1 MDVTHARAGEDLFGL
16 RHHPVLADHDPGAV
30 DDAVVFAISLDQI
43 VGGTGKDLG
52 HLRAFV
58 PGAGVGTEEDRPG
71 LCIGLCCGKGA
82 MREDQHFGPLRDIG
96 QAMATW
102 VAAAV
107 RGGAFRQLA
116 MGVGLAGL
124 IGAHG
129 FGGHG
134 DDLGHGFGPI
144 GELCA
149 YG

>member
-1 MDVTHARAGEDLFGL
+1 MDVAHARVGEDLFGL

-30 DDAVVFAISLDQI
+30 DDAVICAISLDQI
-43 VGGTGKDLG
+43 VGGTGEDLG
-52 HLRAFV
+52 HLRALV
-58 PGAGVGTEEDRPG
+58 PGASIGTEEDRPG
-71 LCIGLCCGKGA
+71 FCIGLYCGKGA
-82 MREDQHFGPLRDIG
+82 MREDQHLGPFGDIG
-96 QAMATW
+96 QAVATG

-134 DDLGHGFGPI
+134 DDLRHGFGPV
-144 GELCA
+144 GELCG

>member
-1 MDVTHARAGEDLFGL
+1 MDVAHARVGEDLFGL
-16 RHHPVLADHDPGAV
+16 RHHLVLADHDPGAV
-30 DDAVVFAISLDQI
+30 NDAVVFAISLDQI
-43 VGGTGKDLG
+43 VGGTGEDLG
-52 HLRAFV
+52 HLRAYV
-58 PGAGVGTEEDRPG
+58 SGAGIGTEEDRPG
-71 LCIGLCCGKGA
+71 FCIGLRCGKGT
-82 MREDQHFGPLRDIG
+82 MREDQHLGPLRDIG

-134 DDLGHGFGPI
+134 DDLRHEFGPV
-144 GELCA
+144 GELCG